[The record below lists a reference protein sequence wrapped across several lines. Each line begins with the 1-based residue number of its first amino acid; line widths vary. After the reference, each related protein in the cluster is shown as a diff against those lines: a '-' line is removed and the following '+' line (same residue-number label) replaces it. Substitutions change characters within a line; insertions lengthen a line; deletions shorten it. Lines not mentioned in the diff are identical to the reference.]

1 LKIQPHENS
10 DAQIEANIEKMRS
23 LVNDETVMKLWAVEE
38 KAYASIAEGAKGFA
52 LLNSA
57 GVAALLAFVQAM
69 AIKDAI
75 LLTQMK
81 PWWLSSIIFFLLGAI
96 NSTGVSIAISSR
108 LTGRL
113 LGLETRGVTTA
124 SKMVAVGA
132 FSFFLGAAS
141 LVIGLATKF

>member
-1 LKIQPHENS
+1 MKIQPHENS